1 MLISGGPMK
10 GRLSPRSLRHR
21 DHFVLFRLFPHPAPR
36 FVFSRAVLRRRDGD
50 IDSRRTDDCVA
61 VIRRHLIRRRSEHL
75 GNRQCASSAKIL
87 MFLNILSRD
96 DAPADIS
103 ERSLRVASPI
113 HNISTWT
120 SFYNQTYS
128 L

>member
-1 MLISGGPMK
+1 MSVNL
-10 GRLSPRSLRHR
+10 GRTNEGETLAAFASPPRSLRP
-21 DHFVLFRLFPHPAPR
+21 FSTLPAPR

-75 GNRQCASSAKIL
+75 GSRQCASSAKIL
-87 MFLNILSRD
+87 MFLNVLSRD